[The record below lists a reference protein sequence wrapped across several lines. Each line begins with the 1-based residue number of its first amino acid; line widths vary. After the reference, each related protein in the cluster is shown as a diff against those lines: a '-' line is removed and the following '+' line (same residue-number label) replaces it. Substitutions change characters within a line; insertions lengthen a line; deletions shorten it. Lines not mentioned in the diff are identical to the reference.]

1 MTFRLDDLDTTRWRE
16 TGMPK
21 KLLKWGGLA
30 FLVFFVAY
38 RPQNAANL
46 FTTLGNGLMH
56 MADGVG
62 QFFSSIV
69 S

>member
-1 MTFRLDDLDTTRWRE
+1 
-16 TGMPK
+16 MPK
-21 KLLKWGGLA
+21 KLLKWAGLA

>member
-1 MTFRLDDLDTTRWRE
+1 
-16 TGMPK
+16 MPK

-56 MADGVG
+56 MADGFG